1 MVRRIFSLLTTQLLR
16 HIIIF
21 SFGLILFS
29 SLHDL
34 ALATSDLNYQVYQHS
49 TSTVHVVTI
58 PVESNY
64 TITTETTANLT
75 PIADFV
81 TRNNAVAAI
90 NGGYFD
96 PKNAKTTSYITQQG
110 NLVADPRTNE
120 RLIDNPDLKPY
131 LGKILNRAQ
140 FRRYQCGEDTRY
152 DITFH
157 AAAVPDGCILQD
169 ALGAGPQL
177 LPVDTSVAEGF
188 TAYEDGK
195 LIRDAIGRDALN
207 ARSAIAIT
215 EQGDLI
221 LVMVQQTAPIDS
233 GMSLPDLAAFL
244 SSLGATKAMNL
255 DGGSSTSLYY
265 QGQTY
270 YGKLDSENNEVQRPL
285 KSVLLIT
292 KKSR

>member
-1 MVRRIFSLLTTQLLR
+1 MVRQIFRILTTQLLR
-16 HIIIF
+16 YIALC
-21 SFGLILFS
+21 SLGVVLFS
-29 SLHDL
+29 SFHN
-34 ALATSDLNYQVYQHS
+34 ALATSELHYRVYPEP

-64 TITTETTANLT
+64 VITTEVAANLSA
-75 PIADFV
+75 IADFA
-81 TRNNAVAAI
+81 TRDNAVAAI

-96 PKNAKTTSYITQQG
+96 PQNGKTTSYITQEG

-120 RLIDNPDLKPY
+120 RLIDNPDIEPY

-140 FRRYQCGEDTRY
+140 FRRYHCGEDTRY
-152 DITFH
+152 DITAH
-157 AAAVPDGCILQD
+157 TAAIPDGCILQD

-188 TAYEDGK
+188 TAYENGK

-215 EQGDLI
+215 SDGDVI
-221 LVMVQQTAPIDS
+221 LAMVQQQDSTNS

-244 SSLGATKAMNL
+244 SSLGAIKAMNL
-255 DGGSSTSLYY
+255 DGGSSSSLYY
-265 QGQTY
+265 QGETY
-270 YGKLDSENNEVQRPL
+270 YGKLDNEGNEVQRPL
-285 KSVLLIT
+285 KSVLLVQ
-292 KKSR
+292 